1 MKKLICALLVYAL
14 AVPAGALFAAGPERP
29 GPGLQASAAA
39 AAQTVTLQASAKT
52 ATSAS
57 GFPRTMPRHGK
68 RFNQGGP
75 GAGMMVF
82 SLLSTV
88 AGAAGTY
95 YMIKTMKDS
104 SKDQTTPAGFR

>member
-1 MKKLICALLVYAL
+1 MKKLICALLVFTLVAPTSSL
-14 AVPAGALFAAGPERP
+14 LAAGPE
-29 GPGLQASAAA
+29 GSGAGIQAAA
-39 AAQTVTLQASAKT
+39 ARVAQTVPLQASAKT

-57 GFPRTMPRHGK
+57 GFPRSLPRGGK
-68 RFNQGGP
+68 RSNQGGP

-95 YMIKTMKDS
+95 YMIKAMKDS
-104 SKDQTTPAGFR
+104 NTEQTTAAGFR

>member
-1 MKKLICALLVYAL
+1 MKKLICALLVYTL
-14 AVPAGALFAAGPERP
+14 AAPTSSLLAAGPERE
-29 GPGLQASAAA
+29 GLQASVTR
-39 AAQTVTLQASAKT
+39 AAQTVPLQAAATT
-52 ATSAS
+52 AAASS
-57 GFPRTMPRHGK
+57 GFPRSMPRTGK

-95 YMIKTMKDS
+95 YMIKAMKDS
-104 SKDQTTPAGFR
+104 NREQTTAAGFR

>member
-1 MKKLICALLVYAL
+1 MKKPICALLVYML
-14 AVPAGALFAAGPERP
+14 AAPTSSLLAAGPERE
-29 GPGLQASAAA
+29 GLQASVARV
-39 AAQTVTLQASAKT
+39 AQTVPLRAVAKT
-52 ATSAS
+52 ASTSS
-57 GFPRTMPRHGK
+57 GFPRSIPRSGK

-95 YMIKTMKDS
+95 YMIKAMKDS
-104 SKDQTTPAGFR
+104 NQEQTTAAGFR